1 MLPEAGP
8 RGAPRVLFSG
18 SSSHGEDEIDYKTGK
33 RFAGDFTEEV
43 IQVSRK
49 LGKRRW
55 MSPSLGTLSLKPQQ
69 GTAACPPE
77 WPKLRRLTIPW
88 AGKKAE
94 HLEHSRVAA
103 GDAGWAA
110 ALEGERGFLTTSG
123 ICLPGGSA
131 VPLLGDHPR

>member
-1 MLPEAGP
+1 M
-8 RGAPRVLFSG
+8 
-18 SSSHGEDEIDYKTGK
+18 GK

-55 MSPSLGTLSLKPQQ
+55 MSPSLGTRSLKPQQ
-69 GTAACPPE
+69 GTTARPPE
-77 WPKLRRLTIPW
+77 WPKLRRLTIPR

-103 GDAGWAA
+103 GDAG
-110 ALEGERGFLTTSG
+110 RGSRLGRRTGVSDNVRHPLAG
-123 ICLPGGSA
+123 WLRRSAPG
-131 VPLLGDHPR
+131 